1 MRRWLWRARLSRMV
15 RLGLLVVLLVVLTR
29 ALTTYVPQTSLLLFC
44 VRAEPKLYV
53 VPQHLVL
60 APVRGE
66 RGMSLVR
73 NGWEMHVPWP
83 RVEGETV
90 KTLRGSEIRL
100 LKLDFERGRRL
111 TITLD
116 AIAWPDWRALH
127 HCRSSDEMRA
137 RCEHYGGPRALES
150 PFFLT
155 RALMTEVPSGPPTW
169 IFQDA
174 LARQSRLY
182 MKLLFTPGYDAHVV
196 WDFDNG
202 NGYGFQIGS
211 PALDDTISVVA
222 HAPDDRYLE
231 FRLHA
236 REGFPPIEQREVN
249 VILATLRPT
258 ADAPRA
264 RYLYAD
270 LAG

>member
-1 MRRWLWRARLSRMV
+1 MV
-15 RLGLLVVLLVVLTR
+15 RLAALATLLVVLTR
-29 ALTTYVPQTSLLLFC
+29 ALTSYVPQTSLLLFC

-60 APVRGE
+60 PPVRGE
-66 RGMSLVR
+66 PGVSLVR
-73 NGWEMHVPWP
+73 NGWELRVPWP
-83 RVEGETV
+83 RLEGERV
-90 KTLRGSEIRL
+90 KALPGSEMRF

-137 RCEHYGGPRALES
+137 RCEYYAGPRALES

-169 IFQDA
+169 IAEDA
-174 LARQSRLY
+174 WARQARLY

-202 NGYGFQIGS
+202 NAYGFQIGS
-211 PALDDTISVVA
+211 PVLDDVPSVVVY
-222 HAPDDRYLE
+222 APDDRYLE
-231 FRLHA
+231 LRLHA
-236 REGFPPIEQREVN
+236 REGFPPIEQHELN

-258 ADAPRA
+258 SDAPRA
-264 RYLYAD
+264 RYLYAE
-270 LAG
+270 LAR